1 MSNKNYLPLVRK
13 ASGIRLARD
22 NILSITESLADPL
35 VAVIGLWAVAF
46 IQEGNLGPIY
56 LFLSLIIFFLSYP
69 GESKVNLPINK
80 AILNIVATWVILS
93 SLLIMFAYTTRY
105 MYLFS
110 TQTIILWVV
119 LTPILQ
125 ILALLLLRS
134 IAPLIMSLQ
143 GPIKQAVIAGIN
155 EQSIEL
161 ALRLNDTKLQSTNI
175 IGFFEDRTLKRVAEN
190 TDIDVLLNGNIGVS
204 ILGKIDELADYI
216 KSHQVNVIYLSL
228 PMSSHP
234 RILKLLDDLKD
245 TTASIYFIPDIFMTD
260 LIQGRMGQVD
270 DIPVVAVCETP
281 FTGFNGVIKRSAD
294 VVFSLVILL
303 LILPILIMI
312 AIGVKLSSPGPII
325 FKQRR
330 YGLDGKEILVYKFRS
345 MSVCEDGGAVTQ
357 ATKNDQRVTKLGAFL
372 RKSSL
377 DELPQFIN
385 VLQGRMSVVG
395 PRPHAVS
402 HNEMYRKL
410 IKGYMI
416 RHKVKPGITGWAQV
430 NGLRGETETLDKMK
444 ARIDFD
450 LEYLRNWS
458 PKLDIYIVFRTISV
472 VFKGEKNAY

>member
-46 IQEGNLGPIY
+46 IQEGHLGPIY

-80 AILNIVATWVILS
+80 AVLNIIATWVILS
-93 SLLIMFAYTTRY
+93 SLLILFAYTTRY

-110 TQTIILWVV
+110 TQTIALWVI
-119 LTPILQ
+119 LTPIMQ

-134 IAPLIMSLQ
+134 MAPLIMSLQ

-175 IGFFEDRTLKRVAEN
+175 IGFFEDRSLKRVAET
-190 TDIDVLLNGNIGVS
+190 TDVDVLLNGNIGVS
-204 ILGKIDELADYI
+204 ILGTTDELADYI
-216 KSHQVNVIYLSL
+216 KSHQVNIIYLSL
-228 PMSSHP
+228 PMSGHP

-294 VVFSLVILL
+294 VVFSLAILL

-312 AIGVKLSSPGPII
+312 AIGVKSSSPGPII